1 MAGRANQSLCLL
13 VAPGELHRAPY
24 NGMSEWEKG
33 LLVVMSAA
41 QKLHEAGL
49 TKKEACGS
57 LPLKRLLAMGEFTLK
72 L

>member
-1 MAGRANQSLCLL
+1 
-13 VAPGELHRAPY
+13 
-24 NGMSEWEKG
+24 MSEWEKG